1 MDTFWT
7 LGIVVLFAVNALF
20 LVMLL
25 ALTRQIGVIL
35 VRLGPTVARETVDGL
50 AVGAFLESVVLR
62 DISGTEHRVGP
73 AAYGSTLLLFIAPG
87 CQTCRELV
95 SGVRAFAAQYARDVR
110 TLAISTAAATELDEF
125 YLSRLS
131 PTVPYIRDRAFADQL
146 LVKATPFAILL
157 DSHNRVTSKGIV
169 NSLEQLESLLAVE
182 VTTWAIHKTV
192 PAPLASTTSGGGK

>member
-1 MDTFWT
+1 M
-7 LGIVVLFAVNALF
+7 NALF
-20 LVMLL
+20 LVLLL

-50 AVGAFLESVVLR
+50 TVGALLDPVVLR
-62 DISGTEHRVGP
+62 DVGGSEHRVGP
-73 AAYGSTLLLFIAPG
+73 AAYGSTLLLFVAPG

-95 SGVRAFAAQYARDVR
+95 SGVRAFAAQYAHDVR
-110 TLAISTAAATELDEF
+110 TLAISTAAPTDLDEF

-157 DSHNRVTSKGIV
+157 DAQNRVTSKGIV

-182 VTTWAIHKTV
+182 VTTWAAHTTV
-192 PAPLASTTSGGGK
+192 RAPVAATTSGGGK